1 MKYSHNTWTNN
12 GGSALESM
20 EYERVRLCQIKETV
34 IVREE
39 AFLKLLALLQQQ

>member
-1 MKYSHNTWTNN
+1 MHK
-12 GGSALESM
+12 ALMPVVILESM
-20 EYERVRLCQIKETV
+20 EFERVRLCQIKETV